1 MADLPSDSAI
11 AEALSAA
18 GSAHHEYEQTALK
31 GVRDELWAGFYA
43 AFVIGRLGDFM
54 AASRLAA
61 VLEEVDAPSNWS
73 AAAAEH
79 VTTTLRAQ
87 SDAMA
92 PTVADVSDRRRFEIE
107 VDGAVLGFAEYRRR
121 PGVITFL
128 HTEIDPVH
136 KGEGLGTLL
145 VKAALDTA
153 RAEGLAVLPYC
164 PFFRGFID
172 RHREYLDLVPV
183 ERRAKFALDL
193 RRLMIR
199 SPTPMRCRRAA
210 VTVGASASRFSSWM
224 RRLSASAIS
233 VVSHTSRA
241 SLPASVS
248 AR

>member
-43 AFVIGRLGDFM
+43 AFVLGRLGDFT

-61 VLEEVDAPSNWS
+61 LLEEVDAPSNWS
-73 AAAAEH
+73 QAAAQH
-79 VTTTLRAQ
+79 VATTLRAQ

-92 PTVADVSDRRRFEIE
+92 PTVTDVSDRRRFEIA

-128 HTEIDPVH
+128 HTEIDPAH
-136 KGEGLGTLL
+136 EGEGLGTLL

-164 PFFRGFID
+164 PFVRGFID

-183 ERRAKFALDL
+183 ERRAKFTLDD
-193 RRLMIR
+193 
-199 SPTPMRCRRAA
+199 
-210 VTVGASASRFSSWM
+210 G
-224 RRLSASAIS
+224 
-233 VVSHTSRA
+233 
-241 SLPASVS
+241 
-248 AR
+248 

>member
-1 MADLPSDSAI
+1 MTDPPSDSAL
-11 AEALSAA
+11 AEVLSAA

-43 AFVIGRLGDFM
+43 AFVLGRLGDFT

-61 VLEEVDAPSNWS
+61 LLEEVDAPSNWS
-73 AAAAEH
+73 EAAAEH
-79 VTTTLRAQ
+79 VATTLRAQ

-92 PTVADVSDRRRFEIE
+92 PTVTDVSDRRRFEIA

-121 PGVITFL
+121 PGVISFI
-128 HTEIDPVH
+128 HTEIDPAH

-164 PFFRGFID
+164 PFVRGFID

-183 ERRAKFALDL
+183 ERRAKFALDD
-193 RRLMIR
+193 
-199 SPTPMRCRRAA
+199 
-210 VTVGASASRFSSWM
+210 G
-224 RRLSASAIS
+224 
-233 VVSHTSRA
+233 
-241 SLPASVS
+241 
-248 AR
+248 

>member
-43 AFVIGRLGDFM
+43 AFVLGRLGDFT

-61 VLEEVDAPSNWS
+61 LLEEVDAPSNWS
-73 AAAAEH
+73 QAAAQH
-79 VTTTLRAQ
+79 VATTLRAQ

-92 PTVADVSDRRRFEIE
+92 PTVADVSDRRRFEIA

-128 HTEIDPVH
+128 HTEIDPAH
-136 KGEGLGTLL
+136 EGEGLGTLL

-164 PFFRGFID
+164 PFVRGFID
-172 RHREYLDLVPV
+172 RHREYLNLVPV
-183 ERRAKFALDL
+183 ERRAKFTLDD
-193 RRLMIR
+193 
-199 SPTPMRCRRAA
+199 
-210 VTVGASASRFSSWM
+210 G
-224 RRLSASAIS
+224 
-233 VVSHTSRA
+233 
-241 SLPASVS
+241 
-248 AR
+248 

>member
-1 MADLPSDSAI
+1 VVDLTVVDLPSDSAI

-43 AFVIGRLGDFM
+43 AFVLGRLGDFT

-61 VLEEVDAPSNWS
+61 LLEEVDAPSNWS
-73 AAAAEH
+73 EAAAEH
-79 VTTTLRAQ
+79 VATTLRAQ

-92 PTVADVSDRRRFEIE
+92 PTVTDVSDRRRFEIE

-121 PGVITFL
+121 PGVITFI
-128 HTEIDPVH
+128 HTEIDPAH
-136 KGEGLGTLL
+136 EGEGLGTLL

-164 PFFRGFID
+164 PFVRGFID

-183 ERRAKFALDL
+183 ERRANFTLDD
-193 RRLMIR
+193 
-199 SPTPMRCRRAA
+199 
-210 VTVGASASRFSSWM
+210 G
-224 RRLSASAIS
+224 
-233 VVSHTSRA
+233 
-241 SLPASVS
+241 
-248 AR
+248 